1 MIVSVVMASSY
12 TSAPLVLQKD
22 TQRPCPC
29 PPTTRNITPWVGHS
43 LAAELLHFH
52 ILQDRTTPSSLT
64 AERSRMTCPG
74 VFAPTFPPTF
84 SPTFA
89 PTFAPTFT
97 PTSALTGGRDT

>member
-22 TQRPCPC
+22 TQRPCRC
-29 PPTTRNITPWVGHS
+29 PPATRNITPWVGHS
-43 LAAELLHFH
+43 LAAELLLFH
-52 ILQDRTTPSSLT
+52 ILQARPTPSSLT

-74 VFAPTFPPTF
+74 VFALTFPPTF

-89 PTFAPTFT
+89 PTFAPT
-97 PTSALTGGRDT
+97 SALTGGRDT